1 MKILGF
7 EKNTVSKTVKDVTD
21 AIVSRAGEFIKWPIT
36 PGARAAI
43 KKGYYKQ
50 ARFPNVIGCID
61 GTRVRIL
68 APSTDENATSTGKAS
83 TASTCKQFAITMVN
97 K

>member
-50 ARFPNVIGCID
+50 ARFTNVIGCID
-61 GTRVRIL
+61 GTCVRIL
-68 APSTDENATSTGKAS
+68 APSTDENAYVNRKGFHSINVQAVCDHDGK
-83 TASTCKQFAITMVN
+83 
-97 K
+97 

>member
-68 APSTDENATSTGKAS
+68 APSTDENAYVNRKGFHSINVQAVCDHYGK
-83 TASTCKQFAITMVN
+83 
-97 K
+97 